1 MELFAEIHLHMTF
14 QKHSQGSNEG
24 RRMELPGHT
33 LSTSDPVQQDS
44 LKDWR
49 LKTSPLKKPT
59 KTQLVALW
67 EVFFSMHIWKA
78 CGVSSYGSKLRRTKA
93 IG

>member
-14 QKHSQGSNEG
+14 QKHSQGSDEG
-24 RRMELPGHT
+24 RQMELLGHT

-49 LKTSPLKKPT
+49 LKTSPLKKST

-67 EVFFSMHIWKA
+67 EVFFPCIFGRLVVFPAMGPSLGGQKQ
-78 CGVSSYGSKLRRTKA
+78 
-93 IG
+93 

>member
-14 QKHSQGSNEG
+14 QKHSQGYNEG

-49 LKTSPLKKPT
+49 LKTSPLKKTT
-59 KTQLVALW
+59 KTQLAALW
-67 EVFFSMHIWKA
+67 EVFFPCIFGRLVVFPAM
-78 CGVSSYGSKLRRTKA
+78 GSSL
-93 IG
+93 